1 MNAARPGIVKR
12 GPTFV
17 LARSAKDASTE
28 GVMAPTW
35 LLAEGIS
42 TMLDLAEAYVNEAEV
57 RVAGGA
63 ATQLEQDR
71 AVRARA
77 LGRK

>member
-1 MNAARPGIVKR
+1 
-12 GPTFV
+12 
-17 LARSAKDASTE
+17 
-28 GVMAPTW
+28 MAPTW

-42 TMLDLAEAYVNEAEV
+42 MMLALAEAYVDDTEV

-71 AVRARA
+71 AVRAWA
-77 LGRK
+77 LVRK